1 MPFLSP
7 FLNKSTNSQRSIFV
21 EKRAYSIGDLITIDV
36 LQVHLL
42 PHLKTQCAIV
52 VPNRECSKSIPF
64 ANSKMGTHNGGLPG
78 TEIEMKTSNQGGGS
92 IANTQDLKGRVSV
105 VVIDVLPNGNLVIE
119 GARMVTFSEKAI
131 TRY

>member
-1 MPFLSP
+1 
-7 FLNKSTNSQRSIFV
+7 
-21 EKRAYSIGDLITIDV
+21 
-36 LQVHLL
+36 
-42 PHLKTQCAIV
+42 
-52 VPNRECSKSIPF
+52 
-64 ANSKMGTHNGGLPG
+64 MGTHNGGLPG
-78 TEIEMKTSNQGGGS
+78 TEIETKTSNQGGGS